1 MRSSKVIQINI
12 TYHIQMKD
20 ENEKR
25 KGKQEERKGEK
36 RSTLLKCKNKHA
48 RT

>member
-25 KGKQEERKGEK
+25 KGKQEERKGE
-36 RSTLLKCKNKHA
+36 RNDQLY
-48 RT
+48 